1 VVIGRIV
8 YKEKKYIFWRSHK
21 NWDNLENAISTL
33 KPNLIRKK
41 EFLIILDE
49 SSSLI
54 DWHI

>member
-1 VVIGRIV
+1 MVIGRIV